1 MSACNIVSEM
11 CGPQFLDSLQHLGV
25 DAKWCFTPR
34 NTLKNT
40 NWQRHFQS
48 ILREKSERH
57 VTCET
62 LSEWSG
68 DVYIWPV
75 PLKTDREPVKQGTR
89 QVAWLEGPV
98 KIFGGEIS
106 NLVLASLPLRI
117 RKNWKLTILGDRLHF
132 GCFYLDNP
140 GAPVIIDPKFCP
152 LPISRTWFSLT
163 LIARWWV

>member
-1 MSACNIVSEM
+1 M
-11 CGPQFLDSLQHLGV
+11 
-25 DAKWCFTPR
+25 
-34 NTLKNT
+34 
-40 NWQRHFQS
+40 
-48 ILREKSERH
+48 RH

-163 LIARWWV
+163 LIARWWVYIEAIIRLSNYWRYTAPLSIEACLIMMQ